1 MRPLC
6 GSYTNELPTSASGIT
21 GAAITGS
28 GVTLWVGA
36 DVAPL
41 APLKRAALL
50 VLGSEE
56 SMKIDHRFFSLF
68 EFHAP
73 IVEYPSCIENSY
85 GVGNSGAIRDRVSGW
100 CLELNITRVGK

>member
-73 IVEYPSCIENSY
+73 IASSNTPVALRT
-85 GVGNSGAIRDRVSGW
+85 VTVLAIAAP
-100 CLELNITRVGK
+100 